1 MTEEFRDIKG
11 FEGRYQISNFGRVK
25 RLPHLVKVGKT
36 YRHLDEMIMKNVD
49 EGKSGYYQVCLDR
62 KTRQIHRLVAEAF
75 IDNPE
80 NKPVVNHIDYNRKNN
95 NVNNLE
101 WVTQKENLHH
111 SKDHLLCQNRM
122 TGELNISWRKRRK
135 PYHLAIVRGNTR
147 YQKSFATLEEAVKER
162 DIILQKLG
170 EPWAN

>member
-11 FEGRYQISNFGRVK
+11 FEGRYQVSNLGRIK
-25 RLPHLVKVGKT
+25 RLSHLVKVGKT
-36 YRHLDEMIMKNVD
+36 YRQLGEMIMKNVD
-49 EGKSGYYQVCLDR
+49 SGKRGYYQVCLDR

-80 NKPVVNHIDYNRKNN
+80 NKPVVNHIDYDRKNN

-101 WVTQKENLHH
+101 WVTYKENSYH
-111 SKDHLLCQNRM
+111 SKDRMLCRNRM

-135 PYHLAIVRGNTR
+135 PYHLAIARKGVR

-162 DIILQKLG
+162 DKILQKWG
-170 EPWAN
+170 EPWAD

>member
-11 FEGRYQISNFGRVK
+11 FEGSYQISNFGRVK
-25 RLPHLVKVGKT
+25 RLPHFVKVGKT
-36 YRHLDEMIMKNVD
+36 YRRLDEMIMKNMDV
-49 EGKSGYYQVCLDR
+49 GKSGYYQVRLDR
-62 KTRQIHRLVAEAF
+62 KTRLIHRLVAEAF

-111 SKDHLLCQNRM
+111 SKDRVLCQNRI

-135 PYHLAIVRGNTR
+135 PYHLAIVRGDIR

-162 DIILQKLG
+162 DAMLQKLG
-170 EPWAN
+170 EPWAD